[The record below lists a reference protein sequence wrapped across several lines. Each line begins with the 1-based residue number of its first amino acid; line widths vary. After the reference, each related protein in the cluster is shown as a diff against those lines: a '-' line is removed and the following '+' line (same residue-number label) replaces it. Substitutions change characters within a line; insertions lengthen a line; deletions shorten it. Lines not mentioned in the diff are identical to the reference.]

1 LLGNLGRKKADYHP
15 GEIVHESIRNMIPN
29 WRITLCQPQ
38 QSVITTDEL
47 ALTVHNIENDSVL
60 EGSQDRNEN
69 NGTAT
74 EEDANQ
80 EGIAKELKSQFVC
93 RLSSVIFQGPN

>member
-1 LLGNLGRKKADYHP
+1 
-15 GEIVHESIRNMIPN
+15 M
-29 WRITLCQPQ
+29 
-38 QSVITTDEL
+38 TTDEL
-47 ALTVHNIENDSVL
+47 TSTIVHSIEKDSVL

-93 RLSSVIFQGPN
+93 RLSSVIFQGPNG